1 MTSVFSNRYSA
12 AYDLL
17 NEGKPYR
24 AEVIFVQDVFKNI
37 AGKSRELTSVLDL
50 GCGSG
55 KHLAEFDATAKKV
68 GVDRS
73 QSMLDEA
80 INRKIPNSNFIV
92 NDICTVNVEL
102 SFDLVYSLFH
112 VLSYQITEKDLI
124 LFFKSIAQHLKEDGV
139 AVVDFW
145 HRTPWDQDPP
155 ITRITRRQSDRAE
168 VIRISEPKCD
178 LLTGVV
184 EIHMDLFAKSEG
196 DEFTHFTED
205 HTMRSY
211 TLAELSLAAQLA
223 GLEISA
229 SGPWMQQNQP
239 LLASNW
245 YGWVAL
251 THKQSIK

>member
-1 MTSVFSNRYSA
+1 VTSAFSNRYSA

-17 NEGKPYR
+17 NEGKPYHD
-24 AEVIFVQDVFKNI
+24 EVVFIQNIFSQT
-37 AGKSRELTSVLDL
+37 AGNSRELTSVLDL

-55 KHLAEFDATAKKV
+55 KHLAEFKSTAKKV

-73 QSMLDEA
+73 ESMLAEA
-80 INRKIPNSNFIV
+80 VNRKIPNSSFIA
-92 NDICTVNVEL
+92 NDICAVNVEMR
-102 SFDLVYSLFH
+102 FDLVYSLFH
-112 VLSYQITEKDLI
+112 VLSYQITEQDLI
-124 LFFKSIAQHLKEDGV
+124 LFFRSIAQHLEKDGA

-145 HRTPWDQDPP
+145 HRTPWDRDPP
-155 ITRITRRQSDRAE
+155 ITRITRRKSNSAE
-168 VIRISEPKCD
+168 VIRISEPKCN

-184 EIHMDLFAKSEG
+184 EIHMDLFVKSEG

-211 TLAELSLAAQLA
+211 TLGELSLAAQLA

-239 LLASNW
+239 LLSSDW